1 MIGCFILD
9 GKILNISESYY
20 SWIIDEENINI
31 DSNTVTI
38 CGCDSDEQLNRRFH
52 EFMNLGASLRIYRCS
67 SRNEFN
73 LNRNRIFN
81 SPEYE
86 FFNITSIT
94 RTRNTGRY
102 ITYSNA
108 DYTFNFSPSKE
119 NMEKISVL
127 IDEILKESIS

>member
-9 GKILNISESYY
+9 GKILNISEFFY

-38 CGCDSDEQLNRRFH
+38 CGCDSDERLNRRFH
-52 EFMNLGASLRIYRCS
+52 EFMDLGASLRIYKCS
-67 SRNEFN
+67 SRYEFN
-73 LNRNRIFN
+73 YNRDRIFN

-94 RTRNTGRY
+94 KNTDRY
-102 ITYSNA
+102 ISHQ
-108 DYTFNFSPSKE
+108 
-119 NMEKISVL
+119 ML
-127 IDEILKESIS
+127 IIHLILVHLKKTWKKYQY

>member
-9 GKILNISESYY
+9 GKILNISEYFY
-20 SWIIDEENINI
+20 SWIIKEENINI

-38 CGCDSDEQLNRRFH
+38 CGCSNDERLNVRFH
-52 EFMNLGASLRIYRCS
+52 EFMDLGASLRIYKCYTRQDFI
-67 SRNEFN
+67 FN
-73 LNRNRIFN
+73 RDRIFD

-94 RTRNTGRY
+94 RNTDGY
-102 ITYSNA
+102 VGQSNA

-119 NMEKISVL
+119 NMEKISLL
-127 IDEILKESIS
+127 IDEVLKEL

>member
-9 GKILNISESYY
+9 GKILNISEFFY

-38 CGCDSDEQLNRRFH
+38 CGCDSDERLNRRFH
-52 EFMNLGASLRIYRCS
+52 EFMDLGASLRIYKCS
-67 SRNEFN
+67 SRYEFN
-73 LNRNRIFN
+73 YNRDRIFN

-94 RTRNTGRY
+94 RNTDRY
-102 ITYSNA
+102 ISQCYG
-108 DYTFNFSPSKE
+108 
-119 NMEKISVL
+119 I
-127 IDEILKESIS
+127 

>member
-9 GKILNISESYY
+9 GKILNISEFFY

-38 CGCDSDEQLNRRFH
+38 CGCDSDERLNRRFN
-52 EFMNLGASLRIYRCS
+52 EFMDLGASLRIYKCS
-67 SRNEFN
+67 SRYEFN
-73 LNRNRIFN
+73 LNRDRIFN

-94 RTRNTGRY
+94 RNTDRY
-102 ITYSNA
+102 ISQSNA